1 MELCEST
8 SNFDLLFLGVSKTSP
23 LRLEKNKKSTFSF
36 SSPSLSSPR
45 LLSSSLSSGNHFLS
59 FFFFTRVRVG
69 ISVEGEHTKT
79 KLLERQKE
87 RKRGSLVAGGE
98 QTTTGPLSLS
108 LSLHP
113 PLSHTGDIS
122 SVVVLELAP
131 VGPAGLPEGA
141 DLLLGHVLSRLLESL
156 PVEGAELVE
165 ALFVDFFF
173 FFWWW
178 WSRL

>member
-1 MELCEST
+1 M
-8 SNFDLLFLGVSKTSP
+8 SKTSP